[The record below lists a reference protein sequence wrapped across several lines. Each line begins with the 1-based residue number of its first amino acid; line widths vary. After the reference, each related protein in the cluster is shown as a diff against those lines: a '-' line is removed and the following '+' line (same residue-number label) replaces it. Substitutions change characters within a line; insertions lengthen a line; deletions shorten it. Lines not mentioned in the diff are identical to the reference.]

1 MKFKKSQLKRIIA
14 EELSKSNAMKN
25 ILSERA
31 KFKPGQKVEKIKS
44 GGKTKHIVRGAEVYG
59 TEPEHYAN
67 PANIGQPVVT
77 DVEGDMYQG
86 EFVPKLRNIGN
97 LPMFD
102 RGDLTDR
109 QINAM
114 MRKNS
119 NQDILELPQGRSQTS
134 KRARLNSALED
145 LLEAQSLAEQAGEE
159 AISQKIDDAISM
171 LNSLGLKF

>member
-31 KFKPGQKVEKIKS
+31 KFKPGANVEKIKVD
-44 GGKTKHIVRGAEVYG
+44 GKTKYVVRDTEVYG
-59 TEPEHYAN
+59 TEDEHYAD

-77 DVEGDMYQG
+77 DLEGDMYQG
-86 EFVPKLRNIGN
+86 EFVPKLRNIDD
-97 LPMFD
+97 LEMFD
-102 RGDLTDR
+102 RGDLSDR

-119 NQDILELPQGRSQTS
+119 NQDVLTLPQGRSQTS

-159 AISQKIDDAISM
+159 AISQKIDDAIST